1 MPTNQSSLMF
11 VSTTEKKVRQI
22 ATFVIDNKLTWE
34 KWPRIN
40 EKQWAWL
47 SNCSTASWYIGNVS
61 LTVKSAGEKSGT
73 EKSFEELNWDL
84 SLWTHFFDFNVKLAF
99 WFFLKLSLRWTTCWW
114 SNKTNLRSLKLKF
127 HFSIG
132 KIKIDFQKLI
142 IQLCWI
148 LESTFYFL
156 FLLK

>member
-1 MPTNQSSLMF
+1 MGKVTKNKWETMGVTFELF
-11 VSTTEKKVRQI
+11 YCKLIHWKCIIDREKCRGKEW
-22 ATFVIDNKLTWE
+22 NW
-34 KWPRIN
+34 
-40 EKQWAWL
+40 
-47 SNCSTASWYIGNVS
+47 
-61 LTVKSAGEKSGT
+61 
-73 EKSFEELNWDL
+73 EELWGIKLGFVTLN
-84 SLWTHFFDFNVKLAF
+84 TFFRFQCQTCILI
-99 WFFLKLSLRWTTCWW
+99 FLKLSLRWTTCWW